1 MSLLLVWAC
10 AHHKTQD
17 AALVEQLDR
26 EVLALKER
34 NEALWT
40 ELRKCDTPDVPLPI
54 YQELTQAFAGTE
66 VVVSL
71 VGLDVALDVPGPLL
85 YDLPQEVQLS
95 ERAALVTDLLA
106 TALRTN
112 PDPHLWIISHLD
124 GTPLSP
130 ALLKRFGSDW
140 ELGGFQAVQVGN
152 ALLAAGVDGDR
163 ITVATEGSTVEP
175 GQTARH
181 HFTVVVGPEVVRR

>member
-1 MSLLLVWAC
+1 MWLLFVWAC
-10 AHHKTQD
+10 AHHKRD
-17 AALVEQLDR
+17 AALVDQLDR

-54 YQELTQAFAGTE
+54 YQELTQAFSGTE

-71 VGLDVALDVPGPLL
+71 SGLDVALDVPGPLL
-85 YDLPQEVQLS
+85 YDLPQEVSLA

-112 PDPHLWIISHLD
+112 PDPHVTIVAHLD
-124 GTPLSP
+124 ATPLSKEL
-130 ALLKRFGSDW
+130 AKRFGSDW
-140 ELGGFQAVQVGN
+140 ELGGFQAAQVGN
-152 ALLAAGVDGDR
+152 ALLAAGIEGDR
-163 ITVATEGSTVEP
+163 MTVASEGSAVEP
-175 GQTARH
+175 GETARH
-181 HFTVVVGPEVVRR
+181 HFTVIVGPEVAGR

>member
-1 MSLLLVWAC
+1 MWVLFVWAC
-10 AHHKTQD
+10 AHHKRD
-17 AALVEQLDR
+17 AALVDQLDR

-54 YQELTQAFAGTE
+54 YQELTQAFSGTE

-71 VGLDVALDVPGPLL
+71 SGLDVALDVPGPLL
-85 YDLPQEVQLS
+85 YDLPQEVGLA

-112 PDPHLWIISHLD
+112 PDPHVTIVAHLD
-124 GTPLSP
+124 GTPLEP
-130 ALLKRFGSDW
+130 PLVKRFGSDW
-140 ELGGFQAVQVGN
+140 ELGGFQAAQVGN
-152 ALLAAGVDGDR
+152 ALLAAGIEGDR
-163 ITVATEGSTVEP
+163 VTVASEGSTVEP
-175 GQTARH
+175 GETPRH
-181 HFTVVVGPEVVRR
+181 HFTVIVGPEVAGR

>member
-1 MSLLLVWAC
+1 MLLLLVWAC
-10 AHHKTQD
+10 AHHNRD

-40 ELRKCDTPDVPLPI
+40 ELRKCDAPDVPLPI
-54 YQELTQAFAGTE
+54 YQELTQAFSGTE

-71 VGLDVALDVPGPLL
+71 SGLDVALDVPGPLL
-85 YDLPQEVQLS
+85 YDLPQEVFLA

-112 PDPHLWIISHLD
+112 PDPHVTIVAHLD
-124 GTPLSP
+124 GTPLAP
-130 ALLKRFGSDW
+130 ALVKRFGSDW
-140 ELGGFQAVQVGN
+140 ELGGFQAAQVGN
-152 ALLAAGVDGDR
+152 ALLAAGIDGDR
-163 ITVATEGSTVEP
+163 VTVASEGSSVEP
-175 GQTARH
+175 GETARH
-181 HFTVVVGPEVVRR
+181 HFVVIVGPEVTGR

>member
-1 MSLLLVWAC
+1 MWLLLVWAC
-10 AHHKTQD
+10 AHHKARD

-34 NEALWT
+34 NETLWT

-71 VGLDVALDVPGPLL
+71 AGLDVALDVPGPLL
-85 YDLPQEVQLS
+85 YDTPQEVVLA

-112 PDPHLWIISHLD
+112 PDPHVWIVAHLD
-124 GTPLSP
+124 GTALAP

-140 ELGGFQAVQVGN
+140 ELGGFQAAQVGN
-152 ALLAAGVDGDR
+152 ALLAAGIEGNR

-175 GQTARH
+175 GETARH
-181 HFTVVVGPEVVRR
+181 HFTVVVGPEAVRR